1 MKSEI
6 VARLNELAHQEK
18 VMASLS
24 EYNDL
29 VTEFYK
35 IQDEEERQWEI
46 KKLERI
52 EAGEKP
58 EAIEKPVFEFL
69 EEFKKLSTLF
79 KDKKKIEVN
88 AQKDIEKAN
97 LDKKKALVAA
107 LSDLIQNEENI
118 GRALARFK
126 DINESWKEI
135 GPVPRDKRQ
144 SIQSEFSNLVESF
157 RYNINIYKDIKDH
170 DLNRNLQLK
179 KELIENIQALTKL
192 KHIKEMEEKLHA
204 FQDDWNNIGGTHQ
217 NDWKKIKKEYWDT
230 VNGVYDT
237 IHKFYKDRREER
249 SENLEKKKALL
260 VQVTEINTTEIDS
273 HKVWKKQTDV
283 IIALQEEWKKVGF
296 GPKEENNA
304 IWKEFRGVCN
314 EFFAKKKEFYG
325 DRNSEFD
332 GIKEKKEALIVE
344 VSALRDSTDWKDTTK
359 KIVDIQKRWK
369 EVGSAGPKYENKLWK
384 SFRSHIDHFFNT
396 KDGHYKEAEVA
407 DKENLKLKEALI
419 KSLEKYKP
427 VKDAK
432 KAMDKLKEFS
442 SEFAGIGNVPFK
454 EKDRLHKAYKTA
466 LDKAYDSIDMDAA
479 EKVAVMFETKL
490 ESIESSDNHEYLLD
504 NEREF
509 IRKKIARLNDEINK
523 VETNMSFFANADAN
537 NPLLKSANE
546 GLAASKAEV
555 EGLKQQLKMIRILEN
570 KLNKPEEVEA
580 AAAESDENKEEK
592 AEE

>member
-6 VARLNELAHQEK
+6 VARLNELAHQDK

-35 IQDEEERQWEI
+35 IQDEEEHQWEI
-46 KKLERI
+46 KKAERI

-58 EAIEKPVFEFL
+58 EAIEKPVYEFL
-69 EEFKKLSTLF
+69 EEFRKLSTLF

-126 DINESWKEI
+126 DIRESWKEI

-170 DLNRNLQLK
+170 DLNRNLTLK
-179 KELIENIQALTKL
+179 KELIENIKALTKL

-204 FQDDWNNIGGTHQ
+204 YQDEWNNIGGTHQ
-217 NDWKKIKKEYWDT
+217 KDWEAIKKDYWDT
-230 VNGVYDT
+230 VNGVYEK

-260 VQVTEINTTEIDS
+260 VKVKELNSQEVDS
-273 HKVWKKQTDV
+273 HKVWKKQTDAV
-283 IIALQEEWKKVGF
+283 IALQEEWKKVGF

-332 GIKEKKEALIVE
+332 GIKEKKEALIAE
-344 VSALRDSTDWKDTTK
+344 VAALRDSTEWKDTTK

-369 EVGSAGPKYENKLWK
+369 EAGSAGPKYENKLWK
-384 SFRSHIDHFFNT
+384 SFRGHIDHFFNT
-396 KDGHYKEAEVA
+396 KDGHFKEADA
-407 DKENLKLKEALI
+407 SNLANLKAKQALI

-427 VKDAK
+427 VKDAR
-432 KAMDKLKEFS
+432 KALEKLKEFS

-454 EKDRLHKAYKTA
+454 EKDTIHKAYKKA
-466 LDKAYDSIDMDAA
+466 LDKAYDSVDMDAT
-479 EKVAVMFETKL
+479 EKAAIMFESKL
-490 ESIESSDNHEYLLD
+490 ESIENSDNHEYLLG

-509 IRKKIARLNDEINK
+509 IRKKISRLNDEITK
-523 VETNMSFFANADAN
+523 VETNMSFFANADEN

-546 GLAASKAEV
+546 GLASSKAEV
-555 EGLKQQLKMIRILEN
+555 EGLKEQLKMIRILEN
-570 KLNKPEEVEA
+570 KLNKPTEAEEAVE
-580 AAAESDENKEEK
+580 ESTENKEE
-592 AEE
+592 EN